1 MEPVLIVL
9 SNKFENSVSTRAA
22 IENLFKDLIADEIV
36 IDFSGIT
43 FISSSAAHQMVTE
56 IKLLE
61 KRNVKVTCNNIDKDV
76 SRMLELAK
84 TDRKN
89 IFTVTPSIKHHV
101 VNSEKD
107 LSHLLS
113 GGI

>member
-1 MEPVLIVL
+1 MKSARIIL
-9 SNKFENSVSTRAA
+9 SSKFTRSVSTRAA

-36 IDFSGIT
+36 IDFSDIH

-61 KRNVKVTCNNIDKDV
+61 KKNVKVICENTTEDV
-76 SRMLELAK
+76 SKMLELAK

-89 IFTVTPSIKHHV
+89 IFTVTPLIKHYV
-101 VNSEKD
+101 VRSESD
-107 LSHLLS
+107 LLELFS
-113 GGI
+113 GVI